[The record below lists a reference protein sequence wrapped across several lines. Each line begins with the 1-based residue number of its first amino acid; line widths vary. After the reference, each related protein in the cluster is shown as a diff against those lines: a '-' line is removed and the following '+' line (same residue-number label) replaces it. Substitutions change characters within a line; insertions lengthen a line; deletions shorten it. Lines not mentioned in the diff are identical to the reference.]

1 MYRLVIFILPKMQK
15 VNLTQTISCCNTT
28 WSLYILK
35 ELQIILSFLF
45 YFFKST
51 FPILSTFSQATPL
64 MIAVI
69 KKKDHFVMQYLY
81 SLKCLVYTD
90 G

>member
-1 MYRLVIFILPKMQK
+1 MQK
-15 VNLTQTISCCNTT
+15 ANLTQTISYCNTI

-35 ELQIILSFLF
+35 ELKNYFVFFI
-45 YFFKST
+45 YFFKATYPIRST
-51 FPILSTFSQATPL
+51 LSQATPL
-64 MIAVI
+64 MIVVI
-69 KKKDHFVMQYLY
+69 KKKQDHFVMQYLY